1 MKLIIKFVRAL
12 IDLRLKVF
20 NLAII
25 QDIDTKTFNTIMEE
39 QLESGWKKAYM
50 YDGVDA
56 WIDYGKLILKK
67 RGRKLKFEWDN
78 WDEGVLVGPVSIVKE
93 IAKKHDLK
101 SRRKVKWPRIP
112 TT

>member
-1 MKLIIKFVRAL
+1 MKLVVKFVRAL

-25 QDIDTKTFNTIMEE
+25 QDIETKTFNTIMEE
-39 QLESGWKKAYM
+39 HLDSGWKKAYM
-50 YDGVDA
+50 YNGIDA

-78 WDEGVLVGPVSIVKE
+78 WDEGVLVGPASLLEE
-93 IAKKHDLK
+93 IAKKHSLIA
-101 SRRKVKWPRIP
+101 RRKVKWPALP